1 MAVVRKTDNADLRT
15 RYPLYVQIGLVV
27 ALVVLIG
34 AFKANFTPESDFE
47 VVQVEQE
54 IVQMEEILQTKQ
66 VEKPPPPPKPPV
78 PVEVPDDEVLE
89 DEDLDLDVSLELD
102 EEIVNLPPPPPS
114 EEEEEEEPEIF
125 MIVEDM
131 PELIGGLASIQ
142 KNIKYPEIAKKAG
155 VEGRVFVQFVV
166 NVDGTVSDPVV
177 VRGIGAGCDEEAL
190 RAVAQAKFKPGR
202 QRGQP
207 VPVKMSLPITF
218 KLK

>member
-1 MAVVRKTDNADLRT
+1 MSLRKSDKANLRSQ
-15 RYPLYVQIGLVV
+15 YHLFVQVGLVL
-27 ALVVLIG
+27 ALVVLIA
-34 AFKANFTPESDFE
+34 AFRFDLTSDSSFQVVE
-47 VVQVEQE
+47 VQQE

-78 PVEVPDDEVLE
+78 PVEVPDDEILE

-102 EEIVNLPPPPPS
+102 QEIVDLPPPPPAA
-114 EEEEEEEPEIF
+114 EEEEEETEIF

-131 PELIGGLASIQ
+131 PELIGGLGSIQ
-142 KNIKYPEIAKKAG
+142 SKIRYPEIAKKAG

-166 NVDGTVSDPVV
+166 GVNGEVLDPVV
-177 VRGIGAGCDEEAL
+177 VRGIGAGCDEEAV
-190 RAVAQAKFKPGR
+190 RAVSQAKFKPGR
-202 QRGQP
+202 QRGKA

>member
-1 MAVVRKTDNADLRT
+1 MAVIKSDKADLRT
-15 RYPLYVQIGLVV
+15 RYPLFVQIGLVA
-27 ALVVLIG
+27 ALLVMIA
-34 AFKANFTPESDFE
+34 AFRINFNPESGFE

-54 IVQMEEILQTKQ
+54 IVQMEEIQQTKQ

-78 PVEVPDDEVLE
+78 PIEVPDDEVLE

-102 EEIVNLPPPPPS
+102 EEIVNLPPPPAA
-114 EEEEEEEPEIF
+114 EEEEEEPEIF

-131 PELIGGLASIQ
+131 PELIGGLGSIQ
-142 KNIKYPEIAKKAG
+142 SKIKYPEIAKKAG

-166 NVDGTVSDPVV
+166 STDGSVIDPVV
-177 VRGIGAGCDEEAL
+177 VRGIGAGCDEEAV
-190 RAVAQAKFKPGR
+190 RAVSQAKFKPGR
-202 QRGQP
+202 QRGQA

>member
-1 MAVVRKTDNADLRT
+1 MALNKTDKADLRS

-27 ALVVLIG
+27 ALGIMIA
-34 AFKANFTPESDFE
+34 AFNMDFNPDSGFE
-47 VVQVEQE
+47 VVEVQQE
-54 IVQMEEILQTKQ
+54 IVQMEEIQQTKQ

-78 PVEVPDDEVLE
+78 PIEVPDDEVLE

-114 EEEEEEEPEIF
+114 DDEEEEEPEIF

-131 PELIGGLASIQ
+131 PELIGGLGSIQ
-142 KNIKYPEIAKKAG
+142 SKIKYPEIAKKAG

-166 NVDGTVSDPVV
+166 NTDGSVVDPVV
-177 VRGIGAGCDEEAL
+177 VRGIGAGCDEEAV
-190 RAVAQAKFKPGR
+190 RAVSQAKFKPGR
-202 QRGQP
+202 QRGKP

>member
-1 MAVVRKTDNADLRT
+1 MALRKTENADLRSK
-15 RYPLYVQIGLVV
+15 YPLFVQIGLIA

-34 AFKANFTPESDFE
+34 AFRVNFTPESDFQIVE
-47 VVQVEQE
+47 VQQE
-54 IVQMEEILQTKQ
+54 IVQMEEIQQTKQ
-66 VEKPPPPPKPPV
+66 IEKPPPPPKPPV
-78 PVEVPDDEVLE
+78 PIEVPDDEVLE

-102 EEIVNLPPPPPS
+102 EEIVNLPPPPA

-131 PELIGGLASIQ
+131 PELIGGLGSIQ
-142 KNIKYPEIAKKAG
+142 KKIKYPEIAKKAG

-166 NVDGTVSDPVV
+166 NVDGSVEDPVV
-177 VRGIGAGCDEEAL
+177 VRGIGAGCDEEAV

-202 QRGQP
+202 QRGKA

>member
-1 MAVVRKTDNADLRT
+1 MALRKSDNADLRSK
-15 RYPLYVQIGLVV
+15 YPLFVQIGLIL

-34 AFKANFTPESDFE
+34 AFRVNFTPESDFQIVE
-47 VVQVEQE
+47 VQQE
-54 IVQMEEILQTKQ
+54 IVQMEEIQQTKQ
-66 VEKPPPPPKPPV
+66 IEKPPPPPKPPV
-78 PVEVPDDEVLE
+78 PIEVPDDEVLE

-102 EEIVNLPPPPPS
+102 EEIVNLPPPPA

-131 PELIGGLASIQ
+131 PELIGGLGSIQ
-142 KNIKYPEIAKKAG
+142 KKIKYPEIAKKAG

-166 NVDGTVSDPVV
+166 NVDGSVEDPVV
-177 VRGIGAGCDEEAL
+177 VRGIGAGCDEEAV

-202 QRGQP
+202 QRGKA

>member
-1 MAVVRKTDNADLRT
+1 MALRKSDNADLRSK
-15 RYPLYVQIGLVV
+15 YPLFVQIGLII

-34 AFKANFTPESDFE
+34 AFRVNFTPESDFQIVE
-47 VVQVEQE
+47 VQQE
-54 IVQMEEILQTKQ
+54 IVQMEEIQQTKQ
-66 VEKPPPPPKPPV
+66 IEKPPPPPKPPV
-78 PVEVPDDEVLE
+78 PIEVPDDEVLE

-102 EEIVNLPPPPPS
+102 EEIVNLPPPPA

-131 PELIGGLASIQ
+131 PELIGGLGSIQ
-142 KNIKYPEIAKKAG
+142 KKIKYPEIAKKAG

-166 NVDGTVSDPVV
+166 NVDGSVEDPVV
-177 VRGIGAGCDEEAL
+177 VRGIGAGCDEEAV

-202 QRGQP
+202 QRGKA

>member
-1 MAVVRKTDNADLRT
+1 MALRKSDQADLRK
-15 RYPLYVQIGLVV
+15 RYPLYVQVGLI
-27 ALVVLIG
+27 ASLVILIG
-34 AFKANFTPESDFE
+34 AFKVNFSPDSDFQ

-78 PVEVPDDEVLE
+78 PIEVPDDEVLE

-114 EEEEEEEPEIF
+114 DDGEEEEPEIF

-142 KNIKYPEIAKKAG
+142 SKIKYPEIAKKAG

-166 NVDGTVSDPVV
+166 NTDGSVIDPVV
-177 VRGIGAGCDEEAL
+177 VRGIGAGCDEEAV
-190 RAVAQAKFKPGR
+190 RAVSQAKFEPGR
-202 QRGQP
+202 QRGKP

>member
-1 MAVVRKTDNADLRT
+1 MALRKSENADLRSK
-15 RYPLYVQIGLVV
+15 YPLFVQLGLII

-34 AFKANFTPESDFE
+34 AFRVNFTPESDFQIVE
-47 VVQVEQE
+47 VQQE
-54 IVQMEEILQTKQ
+54 IVQMEEIQQTKQ
-66 VEKPPPPPKPPV
+66 IEKPPPPPKPPV
-78 PVEVPDDEVLE
+78 PIEVPDDEVLE

-102 EEIVNLPPPPPS
+102 EEIVNLPPPPA

-131 PELIGGLASIQ
+131 PELIGGLGSIQ
-142 KNIKYPEIAKKAG
+142 KKIKYPEIAKKAG

-166 NVDGTVSDPVV
+166 NVDGSVEDPVV
-177 VRGIGAGCDEEAL
+177 VRGIGAGCDEEAV

-202 QRGQP
+202 QRGKA

>member
-1 MAVVRKTDNADLRT
+1 MAVYKTEKADLRSKY
-15 RYPLYVQIGLVV
+15 RIYVQVGLVA
-27 ALVVLIG
+27 ALVVLIA
-34 AFKANFTPESDFE
+34 AFRVNFSPESDFQ
-47 VVQVEQE
+47 VVQVNQE

-66 VEKPPPPPKPPV
+66 IEKPPPPPKPPV

-89 DEDLDLDVSLELD
+89 DEDLDLDVTLELD
-102 EEIVNLPPPPPS
+102 EETINLPPPPA
-114 EEEEEEEPEIF
+114 EAVEEEEPEIF

-131 PELIGGLASIQ
+131 PELIGGLGSIQ

-166 NVDGTVSDPVV
+166 NADGNVVDPVV
-177 VRGIGAGCDEEAL
+177 VRGIGAGCDEEAV
-190 RAVAQAKFKPGR
+190 RAVAKAKFKPGR
-202 QRGQP
+202 QRGVA